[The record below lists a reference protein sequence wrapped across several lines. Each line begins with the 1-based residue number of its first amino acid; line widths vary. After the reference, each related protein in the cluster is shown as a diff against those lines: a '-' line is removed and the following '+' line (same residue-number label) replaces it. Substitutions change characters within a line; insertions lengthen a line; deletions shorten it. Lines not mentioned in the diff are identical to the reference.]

1 MATHK
6 HAAISIALIVSLI
19 LVGCAG
25 RSASPVRSYK
35 ATDDGL
41 SCPEIKSE
49 MSYVDNQVATLIPES
64 HKGTKNAVLG
74 VTGWFL
80 IVPWFFMDLSKAEQ
94 QEIKAYQNRYME
106 LEKLYAKKGCTS
118 DSGAAQVNQQQENNM
133 NSVVGRLEA
142 LSTLKES
149 GLISEEEYNLKRKE
163 IIADM

>member
-64 HKGTKNAVLG
+64 HKGTKNTVLG
-74 VTGWFL
+74 V
-80 IVPWFFMDLSKAEQ
+80 D
-94 QEIKAYQNRYME
+94 
-106 LEKLYAKKGCTS
+106 TS
-118 DSGAAQVNQQQENNM
+118 RQC
-133 NSVVGRLEA
+133 
-142 LSTLKES
+142 
-149 GLISEEEYNLKRKE
+149 
-163 IIADM
+163 